1 MSPVSTVLADRF
13 FTMEP
18 PEKTRLFIIYIVSV
32 VYHVVMYRCER
43 WIIKKAECQITEA
56 FELWYW
62 RRLES
67 PLDCREIK
75 PVNPKGN
82 QP

>member
-32 VYHVVMYRCER
+32 VYNVVMYRCER

>member
-1 MSPVSTVLADRF
+1 MSPASTVLADRF
-13 FTMEP
+13 FTTEP

-32 VYHVVMYRCER
+32 VYHVVMYRCKR

-75 PVNPKGN
+75 PVNPKEN